1 MKTQNFKK
9 ITSFVALGFFALV
22 GTYNAVVINSDSH
35 ISSSDIKF
43 VKRLDELNG
52 VVIPG
57 RVVAAATQW
66 QKLEVKKQKVVIA
79 KVSNTT
85 SNSSESAPVEIT
97 PAAAVAEELNLNL
110 VEVIN
115 PKKWQN
121 GLTASQFNGTLST
134 NDGIIESLDVAL
146 PNGEG
151 VSVSFS
157 EMTGNV
163 FEYDFNGELYSGM
176 MYQVDQDS
184 YMVTLSNGPLEGTRF
199 RFSSKS
205 LEVQAQDT
213 QNYLA
218 DNNVEVG
225 NFGETSADQN
235 VNYDEQFQA
244 QAQNFDQPT
253 EAL

>member
-1 MKTQNFKK
+1 MKTQNLKK
-9 ITSFVALGFFALV
+9 YTTFLALGFFTIV

-43 VKRLDELNG
+43 VKRLDEMNG
-52 VVIPG
+52 IVIPG

-66 QKLEVKKQKVVIA
+66 QKLEVKKEKVTITKVQKP
-79 KVSNTT
+79 TPT
-85 SNSSESAPVEIT
+85 PSESAPVEII

-121 GLTASQFNGTLST
+121 GLAATEFSGSLST
-134 NDGIIESLDVAL
+134 NDGIIESLNVYL

-163 FEYDFNGELYSGM
+163 FEYDFDGEFYSGM

-205 LEVQAQDT
+205 PEVQQQDT

-218 DNNVEVG
+218 DNNIEVG
-225 NFGETSADQN
+225 NFGADQN
-235 VNYDEQFQA
+235 YDQQNFDYDAQMQA
-244 QAQNFDQPT
+244 QAQQDNGF
-253 EAL
+253 AL

>member
-1 MKTQNFKK
+1 MKTKNLKK
-9 ITSFVALGFFALV
+9 FTSFLALGFVALV

-66 QKLEVKKQKVVIA
+66 QKLEIKKQTLTIA
-79 KVSNTT
+79 KVSNTA
-85 SNSSESAPVEIT
+85 SNSSDSAPVEIT
-97 PAAAVAEELNLNL
+97 PAAAVAEELNLSL

-121 GLTASQFNGTLST
+121 GLASAEFNGSLST
-134 NDGIIESLDVAL
+134 NDGVIESLNVSL

-157 EMTGNV
+157 EMAGNV
-163 FEYDFNGELYSGM
+163 FEYDFNGELFSGM

-205 LEVQAQDT
+205 PEVQVQDT

-225 NFGETSADQN
+225 NFGDQN
-235 VNYDEQFQA
+235 HDEVLQA
-244 QAQNFDQPT
+244 QGDISNLDAGFS
-253 EAL
+253 L